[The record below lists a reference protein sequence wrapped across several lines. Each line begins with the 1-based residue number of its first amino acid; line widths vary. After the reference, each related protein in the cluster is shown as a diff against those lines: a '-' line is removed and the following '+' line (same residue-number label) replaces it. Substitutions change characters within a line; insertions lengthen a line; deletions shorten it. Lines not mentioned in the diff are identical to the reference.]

1 MDNPVTAFYPNDNE
15 TLTFRE
21 TEIMD
26 NLSQGLLY
34 KEIADRLFIS
44 EGTVKQHVNHAYRK
58 LRARNRTEAINKYR
72 VIAWIKE

>member
-1 MDNPVTAFYPNDNE
+1 MSNVTISFGPNNTE

-58 LRARNRTEAINKYR
+58 LRARNQIGRASCRER
-72 VIAWIKE
+72 VCSTV